1 MNNICIVLF
10 CVLSLQLKGQF
21 YLRSWERPLT
31 PGWHKRT
38 FFTGAFGFPFEKKIT
53 LNLFYLSQ
61 DLIISKLRKKWPRNN
76 LNSRNKFITLENIVL
91 NPSYSDVTAIPHSF
105 AVPCLVQIGFYHF
118 VSFYWAFLQKQ
129 IRNLFRAKLN
139 IE

>member
-1 MNNICIVLF
+1 MSFSESFRIF
-10 CVLSLQLKGQF
+10 
-21 YLRSWERPLT
+21 T
-31 PGWHKRT
+31 PGDLDYADVAPATLDTGMTSAT
-38 FFTGAFGFPFEKKIT
+38 FLYWSLRFPHSKKFT
-53 LNLFYLSQ
+53 LNSFHLSQ